1 MLYIEHAAKFS
12 FLLQQ
17 DKLRISLKKNMILTS
32 KFPDQ
37 EKKVYGGELL
47 LEMVDFPSIMILLHI
62 REFQQYPRCQVL
74 R

>member
-47 LEMVDFPSIMILLHI
+47 LEW
-62 REFQQYPRCQVL
+62 
-74 R
+74 